1 MRNKRHM
8 IIHQTTEPLDA
19 LCTNKD
25 RSRIAITGRTVV
37 KVFSSCDGKFELIAE
52 RNKPRKTMYFSGSIA
67 WCPLRENLIAVTSS
81 VGAIYLWDPETT
93 HMECSYKAH
102 KQLVTKVCFSEF
114 NENILVSGSKDSTVW
129 LYDLRCAEP
138 SLCFASNQDD
148 SIRDIQFCMES
159 KLQDTFVTAGDSGT
173 IRFWDARRPDKPSKE
188 FIAHSSQI
196 YSIALNPQI
205 QSKNL
210 IATAGRDKYIRIW
223 DWSKNMPQFLYTVE
237 MMAIV
242 TRVSWCPD
250 NSWHVA
256 CCFAPPSGFVS
267 SDNTIYVW
275 DIRRPF
281 IPFASFDAHTKTC
294 TDMSWPR
301 YGTGGTFLS
310 CGKDGKLIINFT
322 NAPLRPFIYAN
333 NVALDTNTSSTDEF
347 IVAVPSSRRK
357 GSPLLMDHFDS
368 FRRRSPSMIFSISP
382 SDPLLMPVKALSYFA
397 SNYKIT
403 GDSISE
409 LCDYNGRVAE
419 YIYRDSLAY
428 TWRVTGLLA
437 LQGDIGTTLSHYTNR
452 HAHLV
457 SSFGQ
462 NGSFE
467 RLPVDHF
474 TPNSNKAFFEH
485 NTKKEQPK
493 QAMECLSNFRESEAS
508 MLPIPGSLPS
518 HNELN
523 TNDLVFGDLNFGSV
537 TDDEESHSIN
547 WKSIATSTFINCS
560 QLNEEVFDMGKI
572 KYNDDQLLSFSDY
585 WPHHRHFHRSSTRK
599 SRLPSRIAEDLELAL
614 SSMNLIEKEEINNRR
629 LFEKTKEEDEEK
641 DDDGLTLSNSSDN
654 DIGQSASVEGDRD
667 FIENV
672 KDISTKTAVSD
683 SEGADSQFQIELETS
698 FSCLSQCTHKQCSI
712 FQFDIL
718 PSLKSLL
725 EFFSDLGDVQMC
737 ATICMV
743 FGQKIVDYKL
753 VTPSQVD
760 IWFLAY
766 IEILERLSLWRVSA
780 FFVKKCYRA
789 RINQLSNESTFVK
802 IWCPHCRSTS
812 TRASMR
818 CLKCRHFYNYTCTI
832 CETNVRGIWS
842 SCAECGHGGH
852 LLHMEEW
859 FSQSEFCPVVGCGH
873 VCTKTIKERN
883 K

>member
-1 MRNKRHM
+1 MRNKRHQ

-25 RSRIAITGRTVV
+25 RSRIAITGRTGLNIFFVILKRFLVV
-37 KVFSSCDGKFELIAE
+37 KVFSSSDGKFELIAE

-67 WCPLRENLIAVTSS
+67 WCPLRV
-81 VGAIYLWDPETT
+81 
-93 HMECSYKAH
+93 ECSYKAH

-138 SLCFASNQDD
+138 SLY
-148 SIRDIQFCMES
+148 IQFCMES

-294 TDMSWPR
+294 TDMSWPK

-397 SNYKIT
+397 SK
-403 GDSISE
+403 
-409 LCDYNGRVAE
+409 
-419 YIYRDSLAY
+419 
-428 TWRVTGLLA
+428 
-437 LQGDIGTTLSHYTNR
+437 
-452 HAHLV
+452 
-457 SSFGQ
+457 
-462 NGSFE
+462 
-467 RLPVDHF
+467 
-474 TPNSNKAFFEH
+474 FFIF
-485 NTKKEQPK
+485 Q
-493 QAMECLSNFRESEAS
+493 S
-508 MLPIPGSLPS
+508 
-518 HNELN
+518 
-523 TNDLVFGDLNFGSV
+523 
-537 TDDEESHSIN
+537 
-547 WKSIATSTFINCS
+547 KSIFI
-560 QLNEEVFDMGKI
+560 
-572 KYNDDQLLSFSDY
+572 
-585 WPHHRHFHRSSTRK
+585 
-599 SRLPSRIAEDLELAL
+599 
-614 SSMNLIEKEEINNRR
+614 
-629 LFEKTKEEDEEK
+629 
-641 DDDGLTLSNSSDN
+641 
-654 DIGQSASVEGDRD
+654 
-667 FIENV
+667 
-672 KDISTKTAVSD
+672 
-683 SEGADSQFQIELETS
+683 
-698 FSCLSQCTHKQCSI
+698 
-712 FQFDIL
+712 
-718 PSLKSLL
+718 
-725 EFFSDLGDVQMC
+725 
-737 ATICMV
+737 
-743 FGQKIVDYKL
+743 
-753 VTPSQVD
+753 
-760 IWFLAY
+760 
-766 IEILERLSLWRVSA
+766 
-780 FFVKKCYRA
+780 
-789 RINQLSNESTFVK
+789 
-802 IWCPHCRSTS
+802 
-812 TRASMR
+812 
-818 CLKCRHFYNYTCTI
+818 
-832 CETNVRGIWS
+832 
-842 SCAECGHGGH
+842 
-852 LLHMEEW
+852 
-859 FSQSEFCPVVGCGH
+859 
-873 VCTKTIKERN
+873 
-883 K
+883 

>member
-1 MRNKRHM
+1 
-8 IIHQTTEPLDA
+8 
-19 LCTNKD
+19 
-25 RSRIAITGRTVV
+25 
-37 KVFSSCDGKFELIAE
+37 
-52 RNKPRKTMYFSGSIA
+52 
-67 WCPLRENLIAVTSS
+67 
-81 VGAIYLWDPETT
+81 
-93 HMECSYKAH
+93 
-102 KQLVTKVCFSEF
+102 
-114 NENILVSGSKDSTVW
+114 
-129 LYDLRCAEP
+129 
-138 SLCFASNQDD
+138 
-148 SIRDIQFCMES
+148 MES

-322 NAPLRPFIYAN
+322 DAPLRPFIYAN

-457 SSFGQ
+457 SSFDNGQ
-462 NGSFE
+462 NGSFSN
-467 RLPVDHF
+467 LGLAVDHF

-485 NTKKEQPK
+485 NIKKEQPK
-493 QAMECLSNFRESEAS
+493 QAMECLSNVHKSEAS

-523 TNDLVFGDLNFGSV
+523 TNDLLFGDLNFGSV

-560 QLNEEVFDMGKI
+560 QLNEEVFDMEKR

-585 WPHHRHFHRSSTRK
+585 WPHHRHFHRSSARK
-599 SRLPSRIAEDLELAL
+599 NRLPSRIAEDLELAL

-683 SEGADSQFQIELETS
+683 GEGADSQFQIELETS
-698 FSCLSQCTHKQCSI
+698 FSCLSQCTHKQCSS

-760 IWFLAY
+760 I
-766 IEILERLSLWRVSA
+766 
-780 FFVKKCYRA
+780 
-789 RINQLSNESTFVK
+789 
-802 IWCPHCRSTS
+802 
-812 TRASMR
+812 
-818 CLKCRHFYNYTCTI
+818 
-832 CETNVRGIWS
+832 
-842 SCAECGHGGH
+842 
-852 LLHMEEW
+852 
-859 FSQSEFCPVVGCGH
+859 
-873 VCTKTIKERN
+873 
-883 K
+883 

>member
-1 MRNKRHM
+1 MRNKRHQ

-37 KVFSSCDGKFELIAE
+37 KVFSSCDEKFELIAE

-93 HMECSYKAH
+93 H
-102 KQLVTKVCFSEF
+102 
-114 NENILVSGSKDSTVW
+114 N
-129 LYDLRCAEP
+129 
-138 SLCFASNQDD
+138 
-148 SIRDIQFCMES
+148 IQFCMES

-223 DWSKNMPQFLYTVE
+223 DWSKSMPQFLYTVE

-294 TDMSWPR
+294 TDMSWPK

-382 SDPLLMPVKALSYFA
+382 SDPLLMPVKAL
-397 SNYKIT
+397 YKIT

-457 SSFGQ
+457 SSFDNGQ

-474 TPNSNKAFFEH
+474 TPNSNKAFFDY

-493 QAMECLSNFRESEAS
+493 QAMECLSNVHESEVS
-508 MLPIPGSLPS
+508 MPPIPGSLPS

-523 TNDLVFGDLNFGSV
+523 TNDLLFGDLNFGSV
-537 TDDEESHSIN
+537 TDDEE
-547 WKSIATSTFINCS
+547 SIATSTFINCS
-560 QLNEEVFDMGKI
+560 QLNEEVFDMGRR
-572 KYNDDQLLSFSDY
+572 KYNKNQLLNFFGDY
-585 WPHHRHFHRSSTRK
+585 RPHHHHFHRSSARK
-599 SRLPSRIAEDLELAL
+599 NRLPSRIAEDLELAL
-614 SSMNLIEKEEINNRR
+614 SSMNLTEREEINTRR
-629 LFEKTKEEDEEK
+629 LFGKTKEENEGK
-641 DDDGLTLSNSSDN
+641 DDDGLIVASMSTLSNSSDN

-698 FSCLSQCTHKQCSI
+698 FSCLSQCTHKQCSS

-766 IEILERLSLWRVSA
+766 IGTK
-780 FFVKKCYRA
+780 F
-789 RINQLSNESTFVK
+789 
-802 IWCPHCRSTS
+802 
-812 TRASMR
+812 
-818 CLKCRHFYNYTCTI
+818 LKNFYFN
-832 CETNVRGIWS
+832 
-842 SCAECGHGGH
+842 
-852 LLHMEEW
+852 
-859 FSQSEFCPVVGCGH
+859 F
-873 VCTKTIKERN
+873 
-883 K
+883 

>member
-1 MRNKRHM
+1 MRKKRFV

-37 KVFSSCDGKFELIAE
+37 KVFSSCDGQFELIAE

-102 KQLVTKVCFSEF
+102 KQLATKVCFNEF

-173 IRFWDARRPDKPSKE
+173 IRFWDARRADKPSKE

-294 TDMSWPR
+294 TDMSWPK
-301 YGTGGTFLS
+301 YGTGGAFLS

-322 NAPLRPFIYAN
+322 NAPHRPFIYAN
-333 NVALDTNTSSTDEF
+333 NVALDANTSSTDEF

-357 GSPLLMDHFDS
+357 GSPLLMDHVDS
-368 FRRRSPSMIFSISP
+368 FRRRSPSTLFSISP
-382 SDPLLMPVKALSYFA
+382 SDPLLMPGKALSYFA

-409 LCDYNGRVAE
+409 LCEYNGRIAE

-428 TWRVTGLLA
+428 TWRVAGLLA
-437 LQGDIGTTLSHYTNR
+437 LQADIGATLSHYTNR
-452 HAHLV
+452 NAHLT
-457 SSFGQ
+457 SSFDNGQ

-467 RLPVDHF
+467 RLAIDHF
-474 TPNSNKAFFEH
+474 TPNSNKAFFEY
-485 NTKKEQPK
+485 NKKDQQPH
-493 QAMECLSNFRESEAS
+493 QTIECVSNIPESATLSSIP
-508 MLPIPGSLPS
+508 PIPGSLPS

-523 TNDLVFGDLNFGSV
+523 TNDLLFGDLNFGNV

-547 WKSIATSTFINCS
+547 LRSIVTSTLINCS
-560 QLNEEVFDMGKI
+560 QLNEEVFDLGRRKG
-572 KYNDDQLLSFSDY
+572 NRNQLLNVFGEY
-585 WPHHRHFHRSSTRK
+585 RPHHHNNHHRFLTRK
-599 SRLPSRIAEDLELAL
+599 NRLRSRINEDLELAI
-614 SSMNLIEKEEINNRR
+614 SSMNLIEGEEINNRR
-629 LFEKTKEEDEEK
+629 LFEKTKEEDEVE
-641 DDDGLTLSNSSDN
+641 DDGLIVGSISTLSNSSDN

-667 FIENV
+667 FIEDV
-672 KDISTKTAVSD
+672 KDVSTKTAISD

-698 FSCLSQCTHKQCSI
+698 FSCLSQCTHKQCSSL
-712 FQFDIL
+712 QFDTL

-725 EFFSDLGDVQMC
+725 EFFSNLGDVQMC

-753 VTPSQVD
+753 VNPNQVD
-760 IWFLAY
+760 DWFLAY
-766 IEILERLSLWRVSA
+766 IEILERLCLWRVAA
-780 FFVKKCYRA
+780 FFIKKCYRT

-832 CETNVRGIWS
+832 CETNVRGVWS
-842 SCAECGHGGH
+842 SCAECG
-852 LLHMEEW
+852 L
-859 FSQSEFCPVVGCGH
+859 S
-873 VCTKTIKERN
+873 
-883 K
+883 